1 MATEGLM
8 RMVES
13 SREMKWP
20 PSKDSATFG
29 SPLRSMTAEE
39 SGFISKGH
47 GFKRDRAEL
56 IPNRSGQ
63 CSTKYGRFLSA
74 IENLLCQQNSSMKT
88 SLTNLNN
95 VVDSVENE
103 ENLSSDPARL
113 AYYLSNMNLNARPP
127 PPLIVRENHHLV
139 RHSGGLGTKWR
150 SISLDD
156 SASGS
161 LHLSQGSL
169 STLQED
175 PNDASSS
182 RKSQDNL
189 AEDSVAVMPVKDT
202 ASLASYNKSLVD
214 LIQQDFPRTP
224 SPVYNHSL
232 SSSLGT
238 TDELIDSDAHSLSP
252 NASSLDKSKLPE
264 PNSNSIN
271 DCPDTSAS
279 YTLALGI
286 IPNDVPLPTSS
297 PSAQQCQPDDGTGNL
312 QKDESNIG
320 HDGSR
325 NNASINGDLGLDIS
339 SARASKVDTNNNKQ
353 QELSYGRYVPQHN
366 LSTQQG
372 VPYQLQGFQAQ
383 LVSQGMNYLQSGM
396 QNLPYSYPK
405 FSSIETQPSLHSP
418 GVTPAL
424 YSTPTPYMT
433 SGSPFYPNYQSS
445 GVFPP
450 QYSMG
455 GYTLGSTFLP
465 SYMPGY
471 TSHGSFSMPFDASL
485 GPRFSGQTVDVSRGE
500 RIPHEGDMQHHSRFY
515 GQHGPMLQPPFVDP
529 LYTQYY
535 ARSLEDSYGASIQ
548 YGYLSSRGQLSQ
560 QELNAN
566 AYTDGPNSTLQLMFP
581 ASPLGSPILPS
592 SPMGRT
598 NHFGRKYELRTPQ
611 GSVSGVY
618 SGWQGLRNSI
628 LDDPRRHSLLEE
640 LKSSNPHKFEL
651 SDIAERIVDFSVD
664 QHGSRFI
671 QQKLEYSSA
680 EDKFFEYGTPE
691 QKKELAD
698 QLAGQMLPLSLQMYG
713 CRVIQKALEVIE
725 LDQKIQ
731 LVHELDGH
739 VMICVRDQNGNHV
752 IQKCIE
758 CIPTEKIGF
767 IISAFQGQVATLST
781 HPYGCRVIQRVL
793 EHCSDDLQSQCIV
806 DEILES
812 AYDLAQ
818 DQYGNYVTQH
828 VLERGKPNER
838 SQIISKLVGKI
849 VQLSQHKYASN
860 VVEKGLEYG
869 DTAERELLIEEII
882 GQMEENDS
890 LLAMMKDQFANY
902 VVQKVLET
910 SNGRQREILLK
921 LIRVHI
927 DALKKYTYGKHIVVR
942 FQQLSG
948 EENNGFDEEEETG
961 RTREELFPFEIR
973 VGSRADAR
981 EWGFGSV
988 YLATVKKSKLGC
1000 EGFPT
1005 VMAVKTFSKSS
1016 ELATESSYLTLFRD
1030 CPFIIGSY
1038 GTNLTI
1044 GDDGYL
1050 KCNVFL
1056 EYADGGT
1063 IGDLIEKSGGSGL
1076 CESDVSKYTKAIL
1089 KGLEYIHE
1097 RGYVHCDLKPD
1108 NILLVRSDSG
1118 FVPKIGDFGLA
1129 KMAMQKLSRQGTSM
1143 YFSPE
1148 TVTHKIQEQPSDIW
1162 AKMLKTFAKMPTED
1176 PFKRS
1181 TVAELL
1187 THSFVTK
1194 PDRVG
1199 EVEPVKEVASV
1210 SSPEQG
1216 DYGSFI
1222 PLGSWSSEEAVD
1234 FGPIPPVAVLNPRPV
1249 IPSTAC
1255 QGASNFA
1262 VMGAA

>member
-56 IPNRSGQ
+56 IPNRSG
-63 CSTKYGRFLSA
+63 SAPPSMEGSFSA
-74 IENLLCQQNSSMKT
+74 IENLLCQQTSSMKT

-95 VVDSVENE
+95 DVDSVENE

-113 AYYLSNMNLNARPP
+113 AYYISNMNLNARPP

-150 SISLDD
+150 STSLDD

-161 LHLSQGSL
+161 LHLSQGYL

-175 PNDASSS
+175 PNGASSS

-214 LIQQDFPRTP
+214 LIQVGVKQDFPRTP

-312 QKDESNIG
+312 QKDESNIR

-339 SARASKVDTNNNKQ
+339 SARASKVDINNNKQ

-418 GVTPAL
+418 GVTPTL

-548 YGYLSSRGQLSQ
+548 YGYLPSRGQLSQ

-566 AYTDGPNSTLQLMFP
+566 AYMDGPKFHSSTNGNQGIPSPRNVGINGSGYYGLPSGMGVMTQFP
-581 ASPLGSPILPS
+581 ASPLGSPKLPS

-598 NHFGRKYELRTPQ
+598 NHFGRKYELRSPQ

-618 SGWQGLRNSI
+618 SGWQGLRSSI

-651 SDIAERIVDFSVD
+651 SDIAERIVDFSID

-680 EDKFFEYGTPE
+680 EDKVSVFKEILPNASKLMTDVFGNYVIQKFFEYGTPE

-698 QLAGQMLPLSLQMYG
+698 QLAGKMLPLSLQMYG

-731 LVHELDGH
+731 LVHELDGQ

-860 VVEKGLEYG
+860 VVEKGLEFG

-890 LLAMMKDQFANY
+890 LLSMMKDQFANY

-948 EENNGFDEEEETG
+948 EEVQTSE
-961 RTREELFPFEIR
+961 
-973 VGSRADAR
+973 A
-981 EWGFGSV
+981 
-988 YLATVKKSKLGC
+988 
-1000 EGFPT
+1000 EG
-1005 VMAVKTFSKSS
+1005 V
-1016 ELATESSYLTLFRD
+1016 
-1030 CPFIIGSY
+1030 
-1038 GTNLTI
+1038 
-1044 GDDGYL
+1044 
-1050 KCNVFL
+1050 
-1056 EYADGGT
+1056 
-1063 IGDLIEKSGGSGL
+1063 
-1076 CESDVSKYTKAIL
+1076 
-1089 KGLEYIHE
+1089 
-1097 RGYVHCDLKPD
+1097 
-1108 NILLVRSDSG
+1108 
-1118 FVPKIGDFGLA
+1118 
-1129 KMAMQKLSRQGTSM
+1129 
-1143 YFSPE
+1143 
-1148 TVTHKIQEQPSDIW
+1148 
-1162 AKMLKTFAKMPTED
+1162 
-1176 PFKRS
+1176 
-1181 TVAELL
+1181 
-1187 THSFVTK
+1187 
-1194 PDRVG
+1194 
-1199 EVEPVKEVASV
+1199 
-1210 SSPEQG
+1210 
-1216 DYGSFI
+1216 
-1222 PLGSWSSEEAVD
+1222 
-1234 FGPIPPVAVLNPRPV
+1234 
-1249 IPSTAC
+1249 
-1255 QGASNFA
+1255 
-1262 VMGAA
+1262 